1 MILPYTKFR
10 SETPLFPY
18 FLRSMINVKLINGSR
33 SRTQKAIIDTGAD
46 YILINSSIAKDL
58 GINYKSGTKWTTT
71 GIENKPIDTYFHELE
86 IEIPNL
92 ERSLFKTK
100 VGFIN
105 SNSVGIL
112 LGQNGFFDHFQIK
125 FERYASCFEIE
136 VKP

>member
-1 MILPYTKFR
+1 
-10 SETPLFPY
+10 
-18 FLRSMINVKLINGSR
+18 MINVKLINGSR